1 MIRSIAAVFS
11 LWIPGAFV
19 LGAPQ
24 SPSTKSEDIV
34 GHLQQTI
41 AWYHFVTSVANSDA
55 TEILQRDSVQRQ
67 ALDATRLA
75 FEFARAEVRLMAG
88 ESEGSKAAA
97 NPSPQTG
104 RSTNLQQAASRAEDR
119 VNRIQS
125 WLQDADASLRK
136 APARTRPTL
145 IARRSELEAEFGLA
159 KEVQSTVQRFIRFAG
174 LQESSGSGSDALIAE
189 INQLGRSIPET
200 MSGRATSTSAAPSA
214 HSATPASAQVFH
226 PESTGIFPLIA
237 ELLTL
242 TRGRSRL
249 DDAMRRTDELAQNI
263 DRLRGPV
270 ASELKE
276 EVHRSES
283 LATAANTSELQQI
296 ITARQEIER
305 LSARFKQLSTTAIP
319 LGEQGIMV
327 GSTRANLLQ
336 MRNGLSQQY
345 GATLRYLM
353 LRLGVLAAAIGLV
366 WIVSEL
372 WRRATFRFIGDP
384 RRRRQFLVLRR
395 VVVLAA
401 ITLVFVLSFVSEF
414 GSLATYAGLL
424 TAGIAVALQ
433 NVILAV
439 VAYFFLIGRH
449 GVRIGDRVTI
459 SGVTGNVVE
468 LGLVRIYLMELLG
481 TGAELHPT
489 GRIVVFSNSVI
500 FQPSAMFKQ
509 LPGIDYVWHT
519 VKLELTADSDRE
531 TAQKLL
537 SSAVE
542 SVYQEYRHTI
552 EQQHAAFERAVQLQ
566 LSAPRPECRLR
577 FTENKLEVFVNY
589 PVPLKGASHVDDSV
603 MKQLYEEILKE
614 PKLHLVSAGVPQLQT
629 T

>member
-1 MIRSIAAVFS
+1 
-11 LWIPGAFV
+11 
-19 LGAPQ
+19 
-24 SPSTKSEDIV
+24 
-34 GHLQQTI
+34 
-41 AWYHFVTSVANSDA
+41 
-55 TEILQRDSVQRQ
+55 
-67 ALDATRLA
+67 
-75 FEFARAEVRLMAG
+75 LMAG
-88 ESEGSKAAA
+88 ESAGSNAAA

-104 RSTNLQQAASRAEDR
+104 QSTNLQQAASRAKDR
-119 VNRIQS
+119 VNRIES
-125 WLQDADASLRK
+125 RLQDTDASLRK
-136 APARTRPTL
+136 APARTRATL
-145 IARRSELEAEFGLA
+145 IARRSELQAELGLA
-159 KEVQSTVQRFIRFAG
+159 KEVQSTIQRFVQFAG
-174 LQESSGSGSDALIAE
+174 LQESSGSRSDALTAE
-189 INQLGRSIPET
+189 INQLGRSIPEMMAGQT
-200 MSGRATSTSAAPSA
+200 TGTSAGPPARN
-214 HSATPASAQVFH
+214 ATAAFAQVFH
-226 PESTGIFPLIA
+226 PESVGIFPLFE
-237 ELLTL
+237 ELITL
-242 TRGRSRL
+242 TRSRSRL
-249 DDAMRRTDELAQNI
+249 KDAMRRTDGLARNI
-263 DRLRGPV
+263 DRLRVPV

-276 EVHRSES
+276 GVHRSES
-283 LATAANTSELQQI
+283 LVTAANTSDLQQI
-296 ITARQEIER
+296 TTDRQEIER
-305 LSARFKQLSTTAIP
+305 LSERFKQLSTAAIP

-327 GSTRANLLQ
+327 GSTRAILLQ
-336 MRNGLSQQY
+336 MRDSLSQQY

-372 WRRATFRFIGDP
+372 WRSATFRFIADP

-395 VVVLAA
+395 VVVIAA
-401 ITLVFVLSFVSEF
+401 IGLVFVLSFVSEF

-481 TGAELHPT
+481 TGTELHPT

-509 LPGIDYVWHT
+509 LPDIDYVWHT
-519 VKLELTADSDRE
+519 VKLELTADSDFE
-531 TAQKLL
+531 TAQKRL
-537 SSAVE
+537 SSVVE
-542 SVYQEYRHTI
+542 SVYQEYRQTI

-577 FTENKLEVFVNY
+577 FSESKLEVLVNY
-589 PVPLKGASHVDDSV
+589 PVPLNGASHVDDNV
-603 MKQLYEEILKE
+603 MKQLYEQILKE
-614 PKLHLVSAGVPQLQT
+614 PRLHLVSAGVPQLQT